1 MSKNSKLQRILLIAG
16 ILIFLI
22 IVISIA
28 FLGKQ
33 KKSDKQIVGFI
44 MSGAKDELGWNGMHY
59 NGIMEAGD
67 KLGITVLVKENVK
80 EFSGQC
86 EVAIRELVEA
96 GAGMIVLSSYGY
108 SEEVKNVVREY
119 PEVVFYANSPDFYE
133 DNMTTYFTRMYQ
145 VRYLSGILAGMQTQT
160 NQIGYV
166 AAMSNNEV
174 NRGINAFML
183 GVRRVNPDAEV
194 IVKWTDSW
202 DNEQKEKEAV
212 ELLIEE
218 YGIDVVT
225 YHQNQA
231 YVIEAA
237 EQAGIYSI
245 GYHQVL
251 ENCSEKYLTTVAC
264 DWSKTYEELVREYL
278 QGRGNSQY
286 NFWIGLER
294 DAVCLTSYS
303 AAVTQEQM
311 QEIEKA
317 QNEILAG
324 QRIFSG
330 DIFDLRGRHLCSEN
344 ENISDEVLLRQMN
357 WFAEGIKFYG
367 E

>member
-1 MSKNSKLQRILLIAG
+1 MSKNGKIQKILFIVGIFIFLLI
-16 ILIFLI
+16 IMSIIF
-22 IVISIA
+22 V
-28 FLGKQ
+28 GKQ
-33 KKSDKQIVGFI
+33 EKTDTKVIGFI
-44 MSGAKDELGWNGMHY
+44 MSGAAEEQGWNGMHY
-59 NGIMEAGD
+59 DGIMEAGN
-67 KLGITVLVKENVK
+67 KLGVTVLIKENVA

-86 EVAIRELVEA
+86 EVAIRELVED

-108 SEEVKNVVREY
+108 SEEVSNIVKEY

-133 DNMTTYFTRMYQ
+133 KNMTTYFVRMYQ
-145 VRYLSGILAGMQTQT
+145 VRYLSGILAGMQTKT

-174 NRGINAFML
+174 NRGINAFTL

-202 DNEQKEKEAV
+202 DDEQKEKEAV
-212 ELLIEE
+212 EVLEEE

-237 EQAGIYSI
+237 EQSGIYSI

-251 ENCSEKYLTTVAC
+251 DNCSEKYLTTVAC
-264 DWSKTYEELVREYL
+264 DWSKTYAEMIREYL
-278 QGRGNSQY
+278 QGKGNSQY
-286 NFWIGLER
+286 NLWIGLEK
-294 DAVCLTSYS
+294 DAVSLTTYS
-303 AAVTQEQM
+303 EAVTQEQM
-311 QEIEKA
+311 EEIEKA
-317 QNEILAG
+317 KEEILLG
-324 QRIFSG
+324 RHIFSG
-330 DIFDLRGRHLCSEN
+330 EIYDLEGKQRCGEN

-357 WFAEGIKFYG
+357 WFAEGVKIYG

>member
-22 IVISIA
+22 IVISIV

-59 NGIMEAGD
+59 NEIMEAGD
-67 KLGITVLVKENVK
+67 KLGITVLVKENVE

-86 EVAIRELVEA
+86 EVAIRELVED

-108 SEEVKNVVREY
+108 SEEVRNVVREY
-119 PEVVFYANSPDFYE
+119 PEVAFYANSPDFYE
-133 DNMTTYFTRMYQ
+133 KNMTSYFTRMYQ

-212 ELLIEE
+212 ELLVKE

-231 YVIEAA
+231 NVVEAA

-245 GYHQVL
+245 GYHWVL
-251 ENCSEKYLTTVAC
+251 ENCSEQYLTTVAC

-278 QGRGNSQY
+278 QGGGNSQY
-286 NFWIGLER
+286 NFWIGLEK
-294 DAVCLTSYS
+294 DAVELTAFSS
-303 AAVTQEQM
+303 AVTEEQI
-311 QEIEKA
+311 QAVEKA
-317 QNEILAG
+317 KNEILAG
-324 QRIFSG
+324 QHIFSG
-330 DIFDLRGRHLCSEN
+330 DIYDLQGIQRCSEN
-344 ENISDEVLLRQMN
+344 ENISDETLLRQMN